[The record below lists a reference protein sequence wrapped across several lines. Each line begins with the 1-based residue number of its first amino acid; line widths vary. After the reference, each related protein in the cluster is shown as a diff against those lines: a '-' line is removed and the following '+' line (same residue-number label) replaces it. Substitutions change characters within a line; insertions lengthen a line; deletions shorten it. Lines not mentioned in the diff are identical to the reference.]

1 MSTQHHDSDVP
12 RESAL
17 STALWAGGALIFV
30 AILAVYMSM

>member
-17 STALWAGGALIFV
+17 STALWVGGTLFIV
-30 AILAVYMSM
+30 AIVAVYMTM